1 MSQEKLLYIS
11 ARKTMFSRSKTSS
24 LLPSGKL
31 EATPLVEAH
40 DYYGPLVVVSILAA
54 LAIVSTL
61 ILLLILAKKHGH
73 NKAPITAVARKPAAP
88 HSAAYDN
95 PSYKVDIQHETM
107 GN

>member
-1 MSQEKLLYIS
+1 M
-11 ARKTMFSRSKTSS
+11 
-24 LLPSGKL
+24 
-31 EATPLVEAH
+31 EAH

-54 LAIVSTL
+54 VAIVSSL

-73 NKAPITAVARKPAAP
+73 NKAPITAVARKPTQ

-107 GN
+107 GNWDVMFFCSALFYLFVFELDL

>member
-1 MSQEKLLYIS
+1 MLILIDFNVTLFHILNVTLFHT
-11 ARKTMFSRSKTSS
+11 A
-24 LLPSGKL
+24 GKL

-73 NKAPITAVARKPAAP
+73 NKAPITAVVRKPQQ
-88 HSAAYDN
+88 SAAYDN